1 MEISSDE
8 TENTSSRPNNSR
20 NQTTNT
26 ILYRKM
32 LGNISDCVKKIFL
45 YFTASLIKA
54 WISIRIIYTKVYF
67 ISMNTSPS
75 DLNESSKLIK
85 QKLIYVCSFN
95 FMYIVLVLVF
105 RKWISQSDTNF
116 GEFINTYL
124 LWSSLRKQLTV
135 FVKSPILDICP
146 ESAYLIYNSW

>member
-45 YFTASLIKA
+45 SFTASLIKA
-54 WISIRIIYTKVYF
+54 WISIRIIH
-67 ISMNTSPS
+67 MNTSPS
-75 DLNESSKLIK
+75 DLNESSKLIE

-116 GEFINTYL
+116 GESINTYL